1 LQNEVELKLSIAKS
15 NAARLRSHPA
25 VLASRSVKPVTHKLT
40 SIYYDTPD
48 LKLLDA
54 GISLRVRRMSG
65 CWFQM
70 VKAAGSSL
78 AELHQRAECES
89 IIAAGHP
96 DFTKILDPHL
106 IDLFADQQLRDALK
120 PIFHTEVRRTVWLLT
135 FDNGDK
141 VELVLDIGQLVADK
155 NRVSISE
162 IELELK
168 GGNTGRLFD
177 LALELQSDIPLALN
191 NTSKAQMGYAF
202 YRPQPP
208 AIFKAKLPILARD
221 VEAGDAF
228 KQIAWECLHH
238 IQGNQEVV
246 LQGTDVEG
254 VHQMRVALRR
264 LRSAFSLFHKMLG
277 RGNSA
282 ALTEELRWISDI
294 LGVVRDLDVF
304 ITQTLPPITAQ
315 FNNHL
320 GLLNL
325 HEKALTAQKKAY
337 NNARS
342 AINSQRY
349 HRLLLSLA
357 AWLENERWR
366 ENKPEADN
374 WHVLDIAQE
383 ALSKSHKQLYQHGEH
398 LMHMH
403 QEARHQTR
411 IAAKKLR
418 YAAEFFS
425 SLYPVGKSRT
435 FVRKLANLQD
445 VLGVLNDITVT
456 ENLLHQLIGKCPD
469 RTLDEALHIFAGW
482 NACNAMHSL
491 ANMGRAWRSFAA
503 QKPFWK

>member
-1 LQNEVELKLSIAKS
+1 LQNEVELKLGIAGR
-15 NAARLRSHPA
+15 NAALLRRHPA
-25 VLASRSVKPVTHKLT
+25 VIAASSVKPVTRKLT

-65 CWFQM
+65 GWFQT

-78 AELHQRAECES
+78 AGLHQRAEWED

-96 DFTKILDPHL
+96 DFTKILDPDL
-106 IDLFADQQLRDALK
+106 IELFADQQLRDALK
-120 PIFHTEVRRTVWLLT
+120 PIFHTEVRRTEWHLA

-141 VELVLDIGQLVADK
+141 IELALDIGKLVADK
-155 NRVSISE
+155 NCVPISE

-177 LALELQSDIPLALN
+177 FALELQNDIPLVLN
-191 NTSKAQMGYAF
+191 NVSKAQMGYVF

-208 AIFKAKLPILARD
+208 VIFKAKLPELERDADARS
-221 VEAGDAF
+221 AF
-228 KQIAWECLHH
+228 KQIARECIHH
-238 IQGNQEVV
+238 LQSNQDMV

-277 RGNSA
+277 RENTTG
-282 ALTEELRWISDI
+282 LTEELRWITDI
-294 LGVVRDLDVF
+294 LGAARDLDVF
-304 ITQTLPPITAQ
+304 ITQTLPSITAQ
-315 FNNHL
+315 FSDHP
-320 GLLNL
+320 GLLKL
-325 HEKALTAQKKAY
+325 HQKALAAQQKAY
-337 NNARS
+337 ANTRI

-357 AWLENERWR
+357 SWLENERWL
-366 ENKPEADN
+366 EGKPEPDSTY
-374 WHVLDIAQE
+374 VQDIAQA
-383 ALSKSHKQLYQHGEH
+383 ALAKRHKQLHQHGER

-403 QEARHQTR
+403 PEERHQTR

-425 SLYPVGKSRT
+425 SLYPVGKSRA
-435 FVRKLANLQD
+435 FVRTLANLQD
-445 VLGVLNDITVT
+445 VLGVLNDIAVT
-456 ENLLHQLIGKCPD
+456 ENLLRHLIGNRPD

-491 ANMGRAWRSFAA
+491 ENMDQAWRSYAA
-503 QKPFWK
+503 EKPFWR